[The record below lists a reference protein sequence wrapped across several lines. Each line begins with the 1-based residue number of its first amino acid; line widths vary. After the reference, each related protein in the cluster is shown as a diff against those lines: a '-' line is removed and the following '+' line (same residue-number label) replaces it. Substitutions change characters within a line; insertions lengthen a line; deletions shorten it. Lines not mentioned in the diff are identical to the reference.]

1 MKKQILFVED
11 DSDMLE
17 VVSEFMQFEDYQV
30 ITNSGKSLDKM
41 LQQHAV
47 SLILLDENLNW
58 GWGSDLC
65 RNPHES
71 LPSHVAFGC
80 RPILPW
86 AGLFPRA
93 ILLSP
98 FHSVTFIQTFTP

>member
-47 SLILLDENLNW
+47 GLILLDENLNW

-65 RNPHES
+65 RKLKADDETASIPVVLISSINK
-71 LPSHVAFGC
+71 
-80 RPILPW
+80 
-86 AGLFPRA
+86 
-93 ILLSP
+93 LSGV
-98 FHSVTFIQTFTP
+98 FFCY